1 MIRTFKEPMTVEQ
14 FRRYVDPRFRTIRRD
29 IRGLRRDVRGLRRDV
44 RGLNGDVREL
54 KGDVRELRSD
64 MKSLR
69 EHVDESA
76 LETRRH
82 FDVIAESLRG
92 EIRLIAEVFD
102 SHSQRLDDHENR
114 ITRLERL

>member
-1 MIRTFKEPMTVEQ
+1 MMRTFKEPMTVEQ

-29 IRGLRRDVRGLRRDV
+29 IRGLKRDVRGLKGDV
-44 RGLNGDVREL
+44 RGL
-54 KGDVRELRSD
+54 KGG

-82 FDVIAESLRG
+82 FDVIAESLRS